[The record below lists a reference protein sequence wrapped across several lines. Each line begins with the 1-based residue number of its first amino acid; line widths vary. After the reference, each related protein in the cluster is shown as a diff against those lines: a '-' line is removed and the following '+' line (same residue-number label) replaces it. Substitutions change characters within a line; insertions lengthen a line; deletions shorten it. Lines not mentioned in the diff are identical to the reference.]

1 MGFAIMTRRFLDA
14 GVLLGSTP
22 DIGAAVLVALLKLEL
37 LATATGVSHVELG
50 AHWTTN
56 RESIMVNETVR
67 RSKAYF

>member
-1 MGFAIMTRRFLDA
+1 MSFTIMARRFLA
-14 GVLLGSTP
+14 VGGVLGSTP

-56 RESIMVNETVR
+56 RESMTVDETVR
-67 RSKAYF
+67 RSRAYF